1 MLGSS
6 EENQDPTKRLRPGVE
21 KLLISFGVWTLPEAE
36 RLFKKTGEGE
46 YKTNI
51 YRRKTGGDYVNR

>member
-1 MLGSS
+1 MISSS

-21 KLLISFGVWTLPEAE
+21 KLLVSFGVWTLPEAE
-36 RLFKKTGEGE
+36 SLFKKNWGGSE

-51 YRRKTGGDYVNR
+51 YRGDYVNR